1 VEFIIIFKAS
11 ILPVFVI
18 VAVAFVYHRLFRPD
32 FKEITNLALTVFTP
46 VFVFDS
52 LVKENITLSMLGKP
66 IVFMVLLT
74 AAMMIIAH
82 IVATILRAG
91 ENERISLMLAS
102 AMINVGNF
110 GLPLIYFTY
119 GNNASATAV
128 LYFVA
133 FNVPLSTV
141 AIYISSRE
149 KKFRH
154 ILKDIARIP
163 IFYALILSL
172 VVTQMHLPIPLFLT
186 KSLGLLGQA
195 TIPLMIFILGL
206 QLAAIRIKWRFITFI
221 VPAVIIRL
229 VLSPIIALV
238 LFHYLGVTGLER
250 DVATLQTSAPAALLP
265 LMYAIRF
272 NRAPDLLAATI
283 LTSTLLS
290 GVTLTTLI
298 HFLKLI

>member
-1 VEFIIIFKAS
+1 M
-11 ILPVFVI
+11 
-18 VAVAFVYHRLFRPD
+18 AVAFVYNRLFHPD
-32 FKEITNLALTVFTP
+32 FREITNLALTVFTP

-66 IVFMVLLT
+66 VLFMVLLT
-74 AAMMIIAH
+74 AAMMITAYIFAF
-82 IVATILRAG
+82 ILRAG
-91 ENERISLMLAS
+91 ENERISLILAS
-102 AMINVGNF
+102 SMINVGNF

-119 GNNASATAV
+119 GHKASVTAV

-133 FNVPLSTV
+133 FNIPLSTV
-141 AIYISSRE
+141 AIFVSSRE
-149 KKFRH
+149 KKIRN

-163 IFYALILSL
+163 IFYALVLSL
-172 VVTQMHLPIPLFLT
+172 VVTQFHIAIPSFMQ
-186 KSLGLLGQA
+186 KSLGLLSQA

-206 QLAAIRIKWRFITFI
+206 QLAEIRIRWRFVAFI

-229 VLSPIIALV
+229 VLSPIIAIA
-238 LFHYLGVTGLER
+238 LFHVLGVTGLER
-250 DVATLQTSAPAALLP
+250 NVAVLQTSAPAALLP

-283 LTSTLLS
+283 ITSTVIS

-298 HFLKLI
+298 HFLKLF